1 MHRSRL
7 TALSGAALLVLC
19 PTAPAQL
26 TDLQPGRNFPTAS
39 IAFGQ
44 GRSENIDIGDVDN
57 DGDYDVIVANGGDG
71 SSQANEIYINNG
83 GAQGG
88 TAGTFS
94 SGTGSRFS
102 GVPNDRSRDIEF
114 ADFDADCDLDI
125 YVSNRGTTTEG
136 GQPSRAYI
144 NQGGMQFGSIGF
156 YSEDTDTFWRSLVSI
171 PNADQVG
178 GGNTGAWRDY
188 SCDCDFGDLDLDGD
202 IDLFH
207 SSYGP
212 NIGGNRDSRVFLND
226 GTGLFDELWPWADA
240 SADIQTHTLDMDLVD
255 LDGDLDI
262 DVFMSSRNS
271 QARVYRNNLQ
281 PDGSFPSD
289 PFTDITQSALI
300 STGATVSGT
309 SNYEMEFGDLDGDG
323 DFDMYAKN
331 YNGFEDRIL
340 RNNGN
345 LTFTSLDWIQGD
357 PSVDENECDLLDF
370 DNDGDLDVFMANFS
384 GTNYLYASG
393 LAQGLSGSQLFH
405 RTGNGSYPANETP
418 SSSNGGQTLDG
429 ECADMDGDGDTDI
442 LLSNDGNQNNRYWQ
456 NTLGIPDSHAP
467 TVEVMTIQG
476 NKSDGSDT
484 PIRAQLR
491 DNANYYV
498 IGYYKVDLLYTV
510 NGGIENRIKMFSQ
523 GSQQFQA
530 TIPGGINGSI
540 SYRIVG
546 ADDNGNGFSTSPVVY
561 TQTASGTTLL
571 ENIDDG
577 TPGVNG
583 NPYLEIKGSLA
594 GGSTVAAQLCDASP
608 NSLAVLFLSLSSI
621 PLPFKGG
628 LLHTIPITAQ
638 YSFSTDAGGM
648 EYFEVTWP
656 AGLPAGVKLWFQYG
670 IADSTSIYGA
680 TLSNAVVGTM
690 P

>member
-1 MHRSRL
+1 MHLSRL
-7 TALSGAALLVLC
+7 TALSGVALLVLGS
-19 PTAPAQL
+19 TASAQL
-26 TDLQPGRNFPTAS
+26 SDLQPGRNFPTAA
-39 IAFGQ
+39 IVFGA

-88 TAGTFS
+88 TEGTFS
-94 SGTGSRFS
+94 SGTSARFS
-102 GVPNDRSRDIEF
+102 GIPTDRSRDAEF
-114 ADFDADCDLDI
+114 ADFDNDCDLDI
-125 YVSNRGTTTEG
+125 YISNRGTTTEG

-156 YSEDTDTFWRSLVSI
+156 YGEDTNAFWRTLISV
-171 PNADQVG
+171 PGGDQVG

-188 SCDCDFGDLDLDGD
+188 SCDCDFADLDLDGD

-212 NIGGNRDSRVFLND
+212 NIGGNRDSRIFMND
-226 GTGLFDELWPWADA
+226 GTGRFDELWPWAN
-240 SADIQTHTLDMDLVD
+240 SGADIQTHTLDMDLVD
-255 LDGDLDI
+255 MDGDLDI
-262 DVFMSSRNS
+262 DIFMSSRNS

-281 PDGSFPSD
+281 SNGTFPSD

-300 STGATVSGT
+300 ATGATVSGT
-309 SNYEMEFGDLDGDG
+309 SNYEMEFGDVDGDG

-331 YNGFEDRIL
+331 YNGFEDLIL

-345 LTFTSLDWIQGD
+345 MTFTMLDWIQGD
-357 PSVDENECDLLDF
+357 PNADENECDFLDF

-393 LAQGLSGSQLFH
+393 LAQGLTGTQLYH
-405 RTGNGSYPANETP
+405 RTGTGSYSADEVP
-418 SSSNGGQTLDG
+418 SSGNGGTTLDG
-429 ECADMDGDGDTDI
+429 ECADMDGDGDTD
-442 LLSNDGNQNNRYWQ
+442 LLLCNDGNQNNRYWE
-456 NTLGIPDSHAP
+456 NVLGVPDTHAP
-467 TVEVMTIQG
+467 SVEIMTMQG

-491 DNANYYV
+491 DNTNYYV

-546 ADDNGNGFSTSPVVY
+546 ADEAGNSFSTTPVVY
-561 TQTASGTTLL
+561 NQTASGTPLL
-571 ENIDDG
+571 ENVDDG
-577 TPGVNG
+577 TAGANG
-583 NPYLEIKGSLA
+583 NPYLALDATFA
-594 GGSTVAAQLCDASP
+594 GGSTVGVLLCDASP
-608 NSLAVLFLSLSSI
+608 NSLAVMFLSLASF

-638 YSFSTDAGGM
+638 YAFNTDAGGV

-656 AGLPAGVKLWFQYG
+656 SGLPTGTRLWFQYG
-670 IADSTSIYGA
+670 IADSTSAYGA
-680 TLSNAVVGTM
+680 TLSNAVIGTQ